1 MDAYTD
7 THTHKI
13 KGKMLGEEK
22 HERNKEEKDRE
33 REDKILSYFFI
44 PNTSQIK
51 VRVNPF

>member
-22 HERNKEEKDRE
+22 HERNTREIKKKRVERE
-33 REDKILSYFFI
+33 RIKFSHLSLVFLY
-44 PNTSQIK
+44 T
-51 VRVNPF
+51 